1 MIERLTTPRP
11 MADPVVPRVA
21 FASPMPPAPTGIAS
35 YAASV
40 LEGLER
46 SGYRRRRQLDVIW
59 PVKPKHD
66 LAIARYRLGV
76 YHIGNNVE
84 FHGDVY
90 RLASLRDGVVV
101 LHDLGLDDLVRGLVD
116 RGDPLG
122 YRAAREA
129 LVGADR
135 LTLPEA
141 RDNEPLA
148 WPWCAHIVRIARSVI
163 VHSAFCKRYLEDLG
177 CRTPVFVVP
186 HPPVERETDLR
197 RAAQHAPSI
206 RARLG
211 LRQGDVLVVAAGD
224 LNPAKQLEALVAA
237 AARLDERLHLALVGR
252 RIPTFDPDTLVRA
265 SSLGSRVTLATDVSD
280 EAFRAWLCAADVVA
294 DLRFP
299 HRGEVS
305 GTLMRAMQVGRPTLV
320 SATGTYLDLPGDA
333 VVRIAPGRADP
344 QEVADVLTGLADQ
357 PDARNRIG
365 DAARRHVETTASLGQ
380 TAAGYE
386 EAIEFALRLVQDPR
400 RLALTRWAQALN
412 DLGITPGGLDED
424 YGLSYVRALAE
435 IEAHAGPSRSGTAGD
450 STPTS

>member
-1 MIERLTTPRP
+1 

-21 FASPMPPAPTGIAS
+21 FVSPMPPAPTGIAT

-40 LEGLER
+40 LRGLER
-46 SGYRRRRQLDVIW
+46 SGYRGRRQVDVIW

-84 FHGDVY
+84 FHGDIY

-135 LTLPEA
+135 LSLAEA

-148 WPWCAHIVRIARSVI
+148 WPWCAHIARMAKSVI
-163 VHSAFCKRYLEDLG
+163 VHSAFGKRYLEDLG

-197 RAAQHAPSI
+197 RAAERAPSI

-211 LRQGDVLVVAAGD
+211 LREGDVLVVAAGD

-237 AARLDERLHLALVGR
+237 AARLDERVHLALVGR
-252 RIPTFDPDTLVRA
+252 RIPTFDPDALVRA
-265 SSLGSRVTLATDVSD
+265 SRLGSRATLATDVSD

-305 GTLMRAMQVGRPTLV
+305 GTLLRAMQVGRPTLV
-320 SATGTYLDLPGDA
+320 SATGTYLDLPEDV

-344 QEVADVLTGLADQ
+344 QELAHVLTGLTDRR
-357 PDARNRIG
+357 DARHRIG
-365 DAARRHVETTASLGQ
+365 HAARRHVETTASLERS
-380 TAAGYE
+380 AAGYE

-400 RLALTRWAQALN
+400 RLALTRWARALN

-435 IEAHAGPSRSGTAGD
+435 IQAHAGPSRTGTAGD

>member
-1 MIERLTTPRP
+1 

-197 RAAQHAPSI
+197 RAARHAPSI

-280 EAFRAWLCAADVVA
+280 EGFRAWLCAADVVA

>member
-1 MIERLTTPRP
+1 MRLTTPRP

-21 FASPMPPAPTGIAS
+21 FVSPMPPAPTGIATYS
-35 YAASV
+35 ASV

-46 SGYRRRRQLDVIW
+46 RGYRERRHLDVLW
-59 PVKPKHD
+59 PLKPKHD

-84 FHGDVY
+84 FHGDIY

-135 LTLPEA
+135 MTLAEA

-148 WPWCAHIVRIARSVI
+148 WPWCAHIARIAKAVI
-163 VHSAFCKRYLEDLG
+163 VHSAFCKRYLDDLG
-177 CRTPVFVVP
+177 CRTPVFVIP
-186 HPPVERETDLR
+186 HPPVEREDDLR
-197 RAAQHAPSI
+197 RASHRAPAI

-211 LRQGDVLVVAAGD
+211 LGEGDLLVVAAGD

-237 AARLDERLHLALVGR
+237 ARLEERVHLALVGR
-252 RIPTFDPDTLVRA
+252 RIPTFDPDALVRD
-265 SSLGSRVTLATDVSD
+265 SGLGSRVTLATDVSD
-280 EAFRAWLCAADVVA
+280 EAFRSWLYAADVVA
-294 DLRFP
+294 DLRHP

-305 GTLMRAMQVGRPTLV
+305 GTLIRAMQAGRSTLV
-320 SATGTYLDLPGDA
+320 SATGTYLDLPEEA
-333 VVRIAPGRADP
+333 VVRVGAGAADP
-344 QEVADVLTGLADQ
+344 RELAATLRDLAEHSE
-357 PDARNRIG
+357 ARTRIG
-365 DAARRHVETTASLGQ
+365 AAARDHVTGAASLKH

-412 DLGITPGGLDED
+412 DIGITPEGLDED

-435 IEAHAGPSRSGTAGD
+435 IEEGTGAMRSGAPED
-450 STPTS
+450 STATS

>member
-1 MIERLTTPRP
+1 

-197 RAAQHAPSI
+197 RAARHAPSI

-237 AARLDERLHLALVGR
+237 AARLGERLHLALVGR

-424 YGLSYVRALAE
+424 YGLSYVRSLAE

>member
-1 MIERLTTPRP
+1 
-11 MADPVVPRVA
+11 MADPVVQRIA
-21 FASPMPPAPTGIAS
+21 FVSPMPPAPTGIAT
-35 YAASV
+35 YGASV

-46 SGYRRRRQLDVIW
+46 SGYRRRRQMDVLW
-59 PVKPKHD
+59 PVRPRHD

-84 FHGDVY
+84 FHGDIY
-90 RLASLRDGVVV
+90 RLASLREGVVV

-135 LTLPEA
+135 LTLPES

-148 WPWCAHIVRIARSVI
+148 WPWCAHVARIAKSVI

-177 CRTPVFVVP
+177 CRTPMFVVP
-186 HPPVERETDLR
+186 HPPVEREADLR
-197 RAAQHAPSI
+197 RAARHAPAI

-211 LRQGDVLVVAAGD
+211 LRDEDVLVVGAGD
-224 LNPAKQLEALVAA
+224 LNPAKQLEAVVAA
-237 AARLDERLHLALVGR
+237 FAHLDERVHLALVGR
-252 RIPTFDPDTLVRA
+252 RIPTFDADALLRGSV
-265 SSLGSRVTLATDVSD
+265 LGSRVTLATDVSD
-280 EAFRAWLCAADVVA
+280 EAFRAWLTAADVVV

-305 GTLMRAMQVGRPTLV
+305 GTLMRAMQVGRATLV
-320 SATGTYLDLPGDA
+320 SATGTYLDLPEDA
-333 VVRIAPGRADP
+333 VVRIAPGLADP
-344 QEVADVLTGLADQ
+344 QELAEVLTGLADR
-357 PDARNRIG
+357 PEARARIG
-365 DAARRHVETTASLGQ
+365 EAARRHVETTASLER

-412 DLGITPGGLDED
+412 DLGITPEGLDEE

-435 IEAHAGPSRSGTAGD
+435 IEAQAGPSRSAGE

>member
-1 MIERLTTPRP
+1 LIERLTTPRP

-21 FASPMPPAPTGIAS
+21 FVSPMPPAPTGIAT
-35 YAASV
+35 YAAAV

-66 LAIARYRLGV
+66 LAIVRYRLGV

-135 LTLPEA
+135 LTLAEA
-141 RDNEPLA
+141 RDNEPLS
-148 WPWCAHIVRIARSVI
+148 WPWCAHIARIAKSVI

-186 HPPVERETDLR
+186 HPPVEREIDLR

-211 LRQGDVLVVAAGD
+211 LREGDVLVVAAGD

-237 AARLDERLHLALVGR
+237 AARLDERVHLALVGR
-252 RIPTFDPDTLVRA
+252 RIPTFDPDALVRA
-265 SSLGSRVTLATDVSD
+265 SRLGSRVTLATDVS
-280 EAFRAWLCAADVVA
+280 EGAFRAWLCAADVVA

-320 SATGTYLDLPGDA
+320 TATGTYLDLPEDA

-344 QEVADVLTGLADQ
+344 QEVADVLTGLADR

-365 DAARRHVETTASLGQ
+365 AAARRHVETTASLGQ
-380 TAAGYE
+380 TAGGYE

-400 RLALTRWAQALN
+400 RLALTRWALALN
-412 DLGITPGGLDED
+412 DLGITPEGLDED

>member
-1 MIERLTTPRP
+1 
-11 MADPVVPRVA
+11 MADPVVPRIA
-21 FASPMPPAPTGIAS
+21 FVSPMPPAPTGIAT
-35 YAASV
+35 YASSV
-40 LEGLER
+40 LEGFER
-46 SGYRRRRQLDVIW
+46 MGYRRRRQMDVIW

-84 FHGDVY
+84 FHGDIY

-141 RDNEPLA
+141 TDNEPLA
-148 WPWCAHIVRIARSVI
+148 WPWCAHIARIAKSVI

-186 HPPVERETDLR
+186 HPPVEREPDLR
-197 RAAQHAPSI
+197 RAAQHGPAI

-211 LRQGDVLVVAAGD
+211 LGDDDVLLVAAGD
-224 LNPAKQLEALVAA
+224 LNPAKQLEAVVAA
-237 AARLDERLHLALVGR
+237 AARLDGRVHLALVGR
-252 RIPTFDPDTLVRA
+252 RVPTFDPDALVRG
-265 SSLGSRVTLATDVSD
+265 SGLGNRVTLATDVSD
-280 EAFRAWLCAADVVA
+280 EAFRAWLTAADVVA

-305 GTLMRAMQVGRPTLV
+305 GTLMRAMQVARPTLV
-320 SATGTYLDLPGDA
+320 SATGTYLDLPEDA
-333 VVRIAPGRADP
+333 VVRIEPGRADRP
-344 QEVADVLTGLADQ
+344 E
-357 PDARNRIG
+357 ARARIG
-365 DAARRHVETTASLGQ
+365 EAARRHVETTASLEH
-380 TAAGYE
+380 TAAGYR
-386 EAIEFALRLVQDPR
+386 EAIEFAIGLVQDPR

-412 DLGITPGGLDED
+412 DIGITSEGLDED

-435 IEAHAGPSRSGTAGD
+435 IEAHAGPSRSGADAD

>member
-1 MIERLTTPRP
+1 

-21 FASPMPPAPTGIAS
+21 FVSPMPPAPTGIATYS
-35 YAASV
+35 ASV
-40 LEGLER
+40 LKGLER
-46 SGYRRRRQLDVIW
+46 SGYRRRRQMDVLW
-59 PVKPKHD
+59 PIKPKHD

-84 FHGDVY
+84 FHGDIY

-135 LTLPEA
+135 LTMPEA
-141 RDNEPLA
+141 RENEPLA
-148 WPWCAHIVRIARSVI
+148 WPWCAHIARIAKAVI
-163 VHSAFCKRYLEDLG
+163 VHSAFCRGYLENLG

-186 HPPVERETDLR
+186 HPPVERDADLR
-197 RAAQHAPSI
+197 RAAQHAPAI

-211 LRQGDVLVVAAGD
+211 LGEGDVLVVAAGD
-224 LNPAKQLEALVAA
+224 LNPAKQLEGLVAA
-237 AARLDERLHLALVGR
+237 AARLDERVHLALVGR
-252 RIPTFDPDTLVRA
+252 RVPTFDPDALVR
-265 SSLGSRVTLATDVSD
+265 GSEQGGRVTLAADVSD
-280 EAFRAWLCAADVVA
+280 EAFRAWLAAADVVA

-320 SATGTYLDLPGDA
+320 SATGTYLDLPQDA
-333 VVRIAPGRADP
+333 VVRIGAGRADP
-344 QEVADVLTGLADQ
+344 AELASVLSGLADR
-357 PDARNRIG
+357 PEERTRIG
-365 DAARRHVETTASLGQ
+365 EAARRHVETTANLER

-386 EAIEFALRLVQDPR
+386 RAIEFALRLVQDPR

-412 DLGITPGGLDED
+412 DIGITPEGLDED

-435 IEAHAGPSRSGTAGD
+435 IEAQTASARSGPAGD

>member
-1 MIERLTTPRP
+1 
-11 MADPVVPRVA
+11 MAEPVVPKVA
-21 FASPMPPAPTGIAS
+21 FVSPMPPAPTGIAT

-40 LEGLER
+40 LQGLEA
-46 SGYRRRRQLDVIW
+46 SGYRRRRQMDVIW

-66 LAIARYRLGV
+66 LAIPRYRLGV
-76 YHIGNNVE
+76 YHVGNNVE
-84 FHGDVY
+84 FHGDIY

-148 WPWCAHIVRIARSVI
+148 WPWCAHIARIAKSLI
-163 VHSAFCKRYLEDLG
+163 VHSDFCKRYLEDLG

-186 HPPVERETDLR
+186 HPPVEREADLR
-197 RAAQHAPSI
+197 RAEHRAPAI

-211 LRQGDVLVVAAGD
+211 LGERDVLVVAAGD

-237 AARLDERLHLALVGR
+237 AVRLDDRVRLALVGR
-252 RIPTFDPDTLVRA
+252 RVPTFDPEALVRG
-265 SSLGSRVTLATDVSD
+265 SGLGSRVTLATDVSD
-280 EAFRAWLCAADVVA
+280 EAFRAWLAAADVVA
-294 DLRFP
+294 DLRLP

-333 VVRIAPGRADP
+333 VVRIGPGPADAR
-344 QEVADVLTGLADQ
+344 ELADVLSGLADR
-357 PDARNRIG
+357 PEARVRIG
-365 DAARRHVETTASLGQ
+365 EAARRHVETTASLER
-380 TAAGYE
+380 TASGYE
-386 EAIEFALRLVQDPR
+386 EAIEFALRLVADPR

-412 DLGITPGGLDED
+412 DLGIGPEGLDED

-435 IEAHAGPSRSGTAGD
+435 IEAHADPSRSHTAGE
-450 STPTS
+450 STSRSSFG

>member
-1 MIERLTTPRP
+1 
-11 MADPVVPRVA
+11 MADPVVPRVS
-21 FASPMPPAPTGIAS
+21 FVTPMPPAPTGIATYS
-35 YAASV
+35 ASV

-46 SGYRRRRQLDVIW
+46 SGYRRRRHLDVIW

-84 FHGDVY
+84 FHGDIY

-148 WPWCAHIVRIARSVI
+148 WPWCAHIARIAKSVI

-186 HPPVERETDLR
+186 HPPVERDEDLR
-197 RAAQHAPSI
+197 SAERHAPTI

-211 LRQGDVLVVAAGD
+211 LGERDLLVVAAGD

-237 AARLDERLHLALVGR
+237 ARLDERVHLALVGR
-252 RIPTFDPDTLVRA
+252 RVPTFDPAALVA
-265 SSLGSRVTLATDVSD
+265 GSGLGSRVTLAPDVSD
-280 EAFRAWLCAADVVA
+280 EAFRAWLFAADVVS
-294 DLRFP
+294 DLRHP

-305 GTLMRAMQVGRPTLV
+305 GTLIRAMQAGRPTLV
-320 SATGTYLDLPGDA
+320 SATGTYLDLPEDA
-333 VVRIAPGRADP
+333 VVRIGAGRAEP
-344 QEVADVLTGLADQ
+344 GELAAILRELSEH
-357 PDARNRIG
+357 PDARARIG
-365 DAARRHVETTASLGQ
+365 AAAREHVAATASLEH

-412 DLGITPGGLDED
+412 DIGITPEGLDED

-435 IEAHAGPSRSGTAGD
+435 IEANAGPVRSGTPGED
-450 STPTS
+450 STTTSSAG

>member
-1 MIERLTTPRP
+1 
-11 MADPVVPRVA
+11 MADPVVPRIA
-21 FASPMPPAPTGIAS
+21 FVSPMPPAPTGVATYS
-35 YAASV
+35 ASV
-40 LEGLER
+40 LQGLER
-46 SGYRRRRQLDVIW
+46 SGYRRRRRTDVIW
-59 PVKPKHD
+59 PVRPKHD

-84 FHGDVY
+84 FHGDIY
-90 RLASLRDGVVV
+90 RLASIRDGVVV

-141 RDNEPLA
+141 RENEPLA
-148 WPWCAHIVRIARSVI
+148 WPWCAHIARIARSVI

-186 HPPVERETDLR
+186 HPPVEREADLR
-197 RAAQHAPSI
+197 RATQHAPAI

-211 LRQGDVLVVAAGD
+211 LGESDVLVVAAGD
-224 LNPAKQLEALVAA
+224 LNPAKQLEGLVAA
-237 AARLDERLHLALVGR
+237 AARLPQRVHLALVGR
-252 RIPTFDPDTLVRA
+252 RIPTFGPDALVRG
-265 SSLGSRVTLATDVSD
+265 SGLGSRVTLATDVSD
-280 EAFRAWLCAADVVA
+280 EAFRAWLTAADVVS

-320 SATGTYLDLPGDA
+320 SATGTYLDLPEDA
-333 VVRIAPGRADP
+333 VVRVGAGRADP
-344 QEVADVLTGLADQ
+344 VELAAVVAALVDH
-357 PDARNRIG
+357 PEARARIG
-365 DAARRHVETTASLGQ
+365 DAARRHVGTTASLDH

-386 EAIEFALRLVQDPR
+386 EAIEFALGLVQDPR

-412 DLGITPGGLDED
+412 DIGITPEGLDED

-435 IEAHAGPSRSGTAGD
+435 IEARTTWARSGAAGD

>member
-1 MIERLTTPRP
+1 

-21 FASPMPPAPTGIAS
+21 FVSPMPPAPTGIATYS
-35 YAASV
+35 ASV

-46 SGYRRRRQLDVIW
+46 SGYRRRRHLDVLW

-84 FHGDVY
+84 FHGDIY

-148 WPWCAHIVRIARSVI
+148 WPWCAHIARIARSLI

-186 HPPVERETDLR
+186 HPPVEREDDLR
-197 RAAQHAPSI
+197 RASHHAPAI

-211 LRQGDVLVVAAGD
+211 LGERDLLVVAAGD
-224 LNPAKQLEALVAA
+224 LNPAKQLEALVV
-237 AARLDERLHLALVGR
+237 AARLEERVHLALVGR
-252 RIPTFDPDTLVRA
+252 RVPTFDPGALVRG
-265 SSLGSRVTLATDVSD
+265 SGLGSRVTLATDVSD
-280 EAFRAWLCAADVVA
+280 EDFRGWLFAADVVA
-294 DLRFP
+294 DLRNP

-305 GTLMRAMQVGRPTLV
+305 GTLIRAMQVGRPTMV
-320 SATGTYLDLPGDA
+320 SATGTYLDLPEET
-333 VVRIAPGRADP
+333 VVRIGAGPAEPGELAATLRDLAEHPEARA
-344 QEVADVLTGLADQ
+344 
-357 PDARNRIG
+357 RIG
-365 DAARRHVETTASLGQ
+365 AAARRHVATTASLEH
-380 TAAGYE
+380 TTAGYE
-386 EAIEFALRLVQDPR
+386 EAIEFALGLVQDPR

-412 DLGITPGGLDED
+412 DIGIAPEGLDED

-435 IEAHAGPSRSGTAGD
+435 IEASAGSARSGAAED
-450 STPTS
+450 STATS

>member
-1 MIERLTTPRP
+1 
-11 MADPVVPRVA
+11 MADSIVPRVA
-21 FASPMPPAPTGIAS
+21 FVTPMPPAPTGVATYS
-35 YAASV
+35 ASV

-46 SGYRRRRQLDVIW
+46 RGYRHRRHLDVLW
-59 PVKPKHD
+59 PIKPKHD

-84 FHGDVY
+84 FHGDIY

-129 LVGADR
+129 LVGADH

-141 RDNEPLA
+141 RENEPLA
-148 WPWCAHIVRIARSVI
+148 WPWCAHIARIARTVI

-177 CRTPVFVVP
+177 CRTPIHVVP
-186 HPPVERETDLR
+186 HPPVEREDDLR
-197 RAAQHAPSI
+197 RASQQAPAI

-211 LRQGDVLVVAAGD
+211 LGERDLLLVAAGD
-224 LNPAKQLEALVAA
+224 LNPAKQLEAVVA
-237 AARLDERLHLALVGR
+237 AARLDQRVHLALVGR
-252 RIPTFDPDTLVRA
+252 RVPTFDPSELVAR
-265 SSLGSRVTLATDVSD
+265 SGLGSRATLATDVSD
-280 EAFRAWLCAADVVA
+280 EAFRAWLFAADVVA
-294 DLRFP
+294 DLRYP

-305 GTLMRAMQVGRPTLV
+305 GTLIRAMQAGRPTLV
-320 SATGTYLDLPGDA
+320 SATGTYLDLPEGTI
-333 VVRIAPGRADP
+333 VRIAAGPAEPD
-344 QEVADVLTGLADQ
+344 EVAATLRDLADH
-357 PDARNRIG
+357 PEARARIG
-365 DAARRHVETTASLGQ
+365 AAARDHVVSTASLER

-386 EAIEFALRLVQDPR
+386 EAIEFTLRLVQDPR

-412 DLGITPGGLDED
+412 DIGITPEGLDED

-435 IEAHAGPSRSGTAGD
+435 IEAGAGARSGTPGED
-450 STPTS
+450 STATS

>member
-1 MIERLTTPRP
+1 

-21 FASPMPPAPTGIAS
+21 FVSPMPPAPTGIATYS
-35 YAASV
+35 ASV

-46 SGYRRRRQLDVIW
+46 SGYRRRRQMDVLW
-59 PVKPKHD
+59 PLKAKHD

-84 FHGDVY
+84 FHGDIY

-148 WPWCAHIVRIARSVI
+148 WPWCAHIARVARSVI
-163 VHSAFCKRYLEDLG
+163 VHSAFCKRYLEDIG

-186 HPPVERETDLR
+186 HPPVEHEDDLR
-197 RAAQHAPSI
+197 RASQEAPAI

-211 LRQGDVLVVAAGD
+211 LGERDLLVVAAGD
-224 LNPAKQLEALVAA
+224 LNPAKQLDALVAA
-237 AARLDERLHLALVGR
+237 ARLEERVHLALVGR
-252 RIPTFDPDTLVRA
+252 RVPTFDASALVA
-265 SSLGSRVTLATDVSD
+265 GSGLGSRVTLAADVPD
-280 EAFRAWLCAADVVA
+280 EAFRAWLLAADVIA
-294 DLRFP
+294 DLRHP

-305 GTLMRAMQVGRPTLV
+305 GTLVRAMQAGRPTLV
-320 SATGTYLDLPGDA
+320 SATGTYLDLPNA
-333 VVRIAPGRADP
+333 TVVRVGAGPAEPED
-344 QEVADVLTGLADQ
+344 LAATLRDLAER
-357 PDARNRIG
+357 PDARARIG
-365 DAARRHVETTASLGQ
+365 GAARDHVMSTASLEH

-412 DLGITPGGLDED
+412 DIGIAPEGLDED

-435 IEAHAGPSRSGTAGD
+435 IEAQTASARSDD
-450 STPTS
+450 STRTS

>member
-1 MIERLTTPRP
+1 

-21 FASPMPPAPTGIAS
+21 FVSPMPPAPTGIAT

-46 SGYRRRRQLDVIW
+46 AGYRQRRQMDVIW

-84 FHGDVY
+84 FHGDIY

-141 RDNEPLA
+141 AENEPLA
-148 WPWCAHIVRIARSVI
+148 WPWCAHIARIAKSVI
-163 VHSAFCKRYLEDLG
+163 VHSTFCKRYLEDLG

-186 HPPVERETDLR
+186 HPPVEREDDLR
-197 RAAQHAPSI
+197 AAARHAPAI

-211 LRQGDVLVVAAGD
+211 LGEGDLLVVAAGD

-237 AARLDERLHLALVGR
+237 AGRLGERVHLALVGR
-252 RIPTFDPDTLVRA
+252 RIPTFDPDALVRA
-265 SSLGSRVTLATDVSD
+265 SGLGSRVTLATDVSD
-280 EAFRAWLCAADVVA
+280 EAFRAWLFAADVVA

-320 SATGTYLDLPGDA
+320 SATGTYLDLPEDA
-333 VVRIAPGRADP
+333 VVRIGAGRTGP
-344 QEVADVLTGLADQ
+344 EEVARVLVDLADR
-357 PDARNRIG
+357 PGERARIG
-365 DAARRHVETTASLGQ
+365 EAAKRHVQTTASLRQ

-386 EAIEFALRLVQDPR
+386 RAIEFALRLVQDPR

-412 DLGITPGGLDED
+412 DIGITPEGLDED

-435 IEAHAGPSRSGTAGD
+435 IEAHAGPVGSGTAGD
-450 STPTS
+450 SMPTS

>member
-1 MIERLTTPRP
+1 
-11 MADPVVPRVA
+11 MADPVVSKVA
-21 FASPMPPAPTGIAS
+21 FVSPMPPAPTGIAT
-35 YAASV
+35 YASSV

-46 SGYRRRRQLDVIW
+46 SGYRRRRQMDVMW

-84 FHGDVY
+84 FHGDIY

-135 LTLPEA
+135 LTVPEA

-148 WPWCAHIVRIARSVI
+148 WPWCAHIARIAKSVI

-186 HPPVERETDLR
+186 HPPVEREDDLR
-197 RAAQHAPSI
+197 RAALHAPAI

-211 LRQGDVLVVAAGD
+211 LGEGDVLVVGAGD

-237 AARLDERLHLALVGR
+237 AGRLDERVHLALVGR
-252 RIPTFDPDTLVRA
+252 RIPTFDPDALMR
-265 SSLGSRVTLATDVSD
+265 GSGLAARVTLATDVSD
-280 EAFRAWLCAADVVA
+280 EAFRAWLTASDLVA

-320 SATGTYLDLPGDA
+320 SATGTYLDLPEDA
-333 VVRIAPGRADP
+333 VVRIGPGRADP
-344 QEVADVLTGLADQ
+344 GELADVLSSLADR
-357 PDARNRIG
+357 PEARGRIG
-365 DAARRHVETTASLGQ
+365 EAARHHVETTASLGQ

-412 DLGITPGGLDED
+412 DLGITPEGLDED

-435 IEAHAGPSRSGTAGD
+435 IEAHAGPSRSGTSGE
-450 STPTS
+450 STPTSSF

>member
-1 MIERLTTPRP
+1 
-11 MADPVVPRVA
+11 MADPVVPRIA
-21 FASPMPPAPTGIAS
+21 FVSPMPPAPTGIAT

-46 SGYRRRRQLDVIW
+46 SGYRRRRQMDVLW
-59 PVKPKHD
+59 PVRPRHD

-84 FHGDVY
+84 FHGDIY

-141 RDNEPLA
+141 LTNEPLA
-148 WPWCAHIVRIARSVI
+148 WPWCAHIARIAKSVI

-177 CRTPVFVVP
+177 CRTPMFVVP
-186 HPPVERETDLR
+186 HPPVEREADLR
-197 RAAQHAPSI
+197 RAAQHAPAI

-211 LRQGDVLVVAAGD
+211 LRDEDVLVVGAGD

-237 AARLDERLHLALVGR
+237 LAHLDERVHLALVGR
-252 RIPTFDPDTLVRA
+252 RIPTFDADALLRGSV
-265 SSLGSRVTLATDVSD
+265 LGSRVTLATDVSD
-280 EAFRAWLCAADVVA
+280 EAFRAWLTAADVVV

-305 GTLMRAMQVGRPTLV
+305 GTLMRAMQVGRATLV
-320 SATGTYLDLPGDA
+320 SATGTYLDLSEDA
-333 VVRIAPGRADP
+333 VVRIAPGLADP
-344 QEVADVLTGLADQ
+344 QELAEVLSGLADR
-357 PDARNRIG
+357 PEARARIG
-365 DAARRHVETTASLGQ
+365 EAARRHVETTASLER

-412 DLGITPGGLDED
+412 DLGITPEGLDED

-435 IEAHAGPSRSGTAGD
+435 IEAQAGPSRSAGE
-450 STPTS
+450 STSTS

>member
-1 MIERLTTPRP
+1 

-21 FASPMPPAPTGIAS
+21 FVSPMPPAPTGIAT

-40 LEGLER
+40 LRGLER
-46 SGYRRRRQLDVIW
+46 RGYRRRRQVDVIW

-90 RLASLRDGVVV
+90 RLASLRDGVVI

-135 LTLPEA
+135 LTLAEA
-141 RDNEPLA
+141 RHNAPLA
-148 WPWCAHIVRIARSVI
+148 WPWCAHIARIAKSVI

-197 RAAQHAPSI
+197 RAAQQAPSI

-211 LRQGDVLVVAAGD
+211 LREGDVLLVAAGD
-224 LNPAKQLEALVAA
+224 LNPAKQLEAVVAA
-237 AARLDERLHLALVGR
+237 AARLDERVHVALVGR
-252 RIPTFDPDTLVRA
+252 RIPTFDPDALVRA
-265 SSLGSRVTLATDVSD
+265 SRLGSRLTLATDVSD
-280 EAFRAWLCAADVVA
+280 EAFRAWLCAADVVV

-320 SATGTYLDLPGDA
+320 SATGTYIDLPEDA

-344 QEVADVLTGLADQ
+344 QELAHVLTGLADR

-365 DAARRHVETTASLGQ
+365 HAARRHVETTASLEQ

-400 RLALTRWAQALN
+400 RLALTRWAHALN

>member
-1 MIERLTTPRP
+1 

-21 FASPMPPAPTGIAS
+21 FVSPMPPAPTGIAT

-46 SGYRRRRQLDVIW
+46 SGYRRRRRMDVIW
-59 PVKPKHD
+59 PVRPKHD
-66 LAIARYRLGV
+66 LAVAGYRLGV

-84 FHGDVY
+84 FHGDIY
-90 RLASLRDGVVV
+90 RLASLRDGIVV

-129 LVGADR
+129 FVGAGH

-141 RDNEPLA
+141 GDNEPLA
-148 WPWCAHIVRIARSVI
+148 WPWCAHIARMARSVI
-163 VHSAFCKRYLEDLG
+163 VHSAFCKRYLEDTG

-186 HPPVERETDLR
+186 HPPVEREDDLR
-197 RAAQHAPSI
+197 RAERHAPAI

-211 LRQGDVLVVAAGD
+211 LGEGDVLVVAAGD
-224 LNPAKQLEALVAA
+224 LNPAKQLDALVAA
-237 AARLDERLHLALVGR
+237 ASRLDERVHLALVGR
-252 RIPTFDPDTLVRA
+252 RIPTFDPDALVRG
-265 SSLGSRVTLATDVSD
+265 SGLGPRLTLATDVSD
-280 EAFRAWLCAADVVA
+280 EAFLAWLTAADVVA

-320 SATGTYLDLPGDA
+320 SATGTYVDLPEDA
-333 VVRIAPGRADP
+333 VVRIGPGRADH
-344 QEVADVLTGLADQ
+344 EELTGVLSSLARR
-357 PDARNRIG
+357 PEARARIG
-365 DAARRHVETTASLGQ
+365 DAARRHVEATASSEH

-386 EAIEFALRLVQDPR
+386 EAIEYALRLVADPR

-412 DLGITPGGLDED
+412 DLGISSEGLDED
-424 YGLSYVRALAE
+424 YGLSYVRALTE
-435 IEAHAGPSRSGTAGD
+435 IEAQADASASGTALD
-450 STPTS
+450 STSTS